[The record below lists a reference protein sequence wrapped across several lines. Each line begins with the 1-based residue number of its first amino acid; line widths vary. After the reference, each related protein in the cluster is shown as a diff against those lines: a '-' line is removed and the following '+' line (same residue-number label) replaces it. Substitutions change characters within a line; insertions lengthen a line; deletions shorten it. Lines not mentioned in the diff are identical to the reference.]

1 MSNLLALDR
10 KNECSLLGIKM
21 ELDNL
26 NRYVLN
32 RNIMNATGI
41 RTVWEENSPDSLV
54 DLSARCILRN
64 PSILF
69 YAIDVT
75 RVRRRGTITSS
86 DINTIIARD
95 VVEHEDEISEKGR

>member
-1 MSNLLALDR
+1 M
-10 KNECSLLGIKM
+10 CSLLAIKEM
-21 ELDNL
+21 HDHL

-32 RNIMNATGI
+32 RSIMNATGI
-41 RTVWEENSPDSLV
+41 RTVWEENSPDTLV

-75 RVRRRGTITSS
+75 RLRRRGTITSS
-86 DINTIIARD
+86 DINTLISRD
-95 VVEHEDEISEKGR
+95 VVEHEDQISDKGRQLSI